1 MFHRSER
8 LLLRPVWTEDWQAIY
23 GGIADEGVVRNLAR
37 APWPYS
43 KQDAREFVSLPI
55 DPLCPKFL
63 ITLASDAQVIGSI
76 GIDPTQARVNAVELG
91 YWIARS
97 HWGQGIATEAGR
109 AVCEI
114 ASVLGYATVIASH
127 FLDNPASGK
136 VLQKIGFVP
145 TGSVVARHSCGRG
158 KEAMTA
164 EYALDLTQ
172 RSFGALAIR
181 GSVTSQLTA
190 A

>member
-43 KQDAREFVSLPI
+43 KQDARDFVSRPF
-55 DPLCPKFL
+55 DPLFPKFL
-63 ITLASDAQVIGSI
+63 ITLASDAQVIGCI
-76 GIDPTQARVNAVELG
+76 GLDPTEERANAAELG

-109 AVCEI
+109 GVCEI
-114 ASVLGYATVIASH
+114 ASVLRLFQSHRFAFSRQSRFRQSATEDWLCADWQH
-127 FLDNPASGK
+127 CRAP
-136 VLQKIGFVP
+136 FVW
-145 TGSVVARHSCGRG
+145 SWSRG
-158 KEAMTA
+158 DDGGVCA
-164 EYALDLTQ
+164 
-172 RSFGALAIR
+172 
-181 GSVTSQLTA
+181 
-190 A
+190 